1 MAERDRK
8 RYSMQMITI
17 KAEMAISDKID
28 FKSSK
33 LSQETRSLQ
42 VMKVPAQQEDMTI
55 ISIYGP

>member
-1 MAERDRK
+1 
-8 RYSMQMITI
+8 MITI